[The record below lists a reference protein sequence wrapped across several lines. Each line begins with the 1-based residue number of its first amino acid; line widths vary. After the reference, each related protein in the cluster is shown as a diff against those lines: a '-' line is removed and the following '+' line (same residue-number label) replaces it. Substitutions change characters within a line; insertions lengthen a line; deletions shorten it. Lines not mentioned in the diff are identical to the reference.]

1 MKAQERTGAAIRK
14 LRLAKGLT
22 LAELAGET
30 GIPLSTLS
38 RVELGQNALKYDKL
52 MRICRALEVDL
63 QGLVAREAESTPLA
77 TGRRA
82 VIRSGEG
89 ASTWL
94 GPHVARLGGDELIG
108 RSLSPV
114 VIDITATTLEA
125 HGPFITLEGEAYLT
139 VLAGGVV
146 LHSQFY
152 APLPLAAADA
162 VYFDGRAGHAILATG
177 DSPAKVLLVVA
188 GGWPTDD

>member
-63 QGLVAREAESTPLA
+63 EGLVAREAESPSIA

-82 VIRSGEG
+82 VSRKGEG
-89 ASTWL
+89 GAARL
-94 GPHVARLGGDELIG
+94 GPHAALVSAAELTG
-108 RSLSPV
+108 RSLTPLLV
-114 VIDITATTLEA
+114 DVAATSLEA
-125 HGPFITLEGEAYLT
+125 HGPPFVLEGEAWLT
-139 VLAGGVV
+139 VLSGEVV
-146 LHSQFY
+146 LHGPFY
-152 APLPLAAADA
+152 APLALSAGDA
-162 VYFDGRAGHAILATG
+162 VYFDGRAGHALVAAG
-177 DSPAKVLLVVA
+177 AVPAKALLVVA
-188 GGWPTDD
+188 GDWAAAP